1 MVTFRELEMYKNF
14 DELAED
20 VIDLAKEI
28 LPDQLFCLSSISDT
42 QQMILKLSQ
51 NDTAIPVEEGMVINL
66 EDSLCSRVDFK
77 NKQPLVYEDVKDGHA
92 LGAFEEK
99 LEAANVRSYLG
110 LPISFVNGERF
121 GTLCAVNDE
130 KSQFDAKSITLLQR
144 IVRMFTYYL
153 DLERF
158 AYRDSLTDLYNRH
171 FLTRFF
177 EGNSKAGGAV
187 FLLDLDGFKKV
198 NDLYGHDTGDVVLK
212 EVASKLQRFT
222 ADHPDALAIRLGG
235 DEFLVCFTEPAN
247 AAELSERADGL
258 LDSLSDWEADYPL
271 SASIGIA
278 QYVAGGDCNLKELL
292 QQADQALYQSKK
304 SREEPLYFLLSSK
317 LSVLRSGDIG

>member
-28 LPDQLFCLSSISDT
+28 LPDQLFYLSSISEA
-42 QQMILKLSQ
+42 QQIILKHSP
-51 NDTAIPVEEGMVINL
+51 NDTTIPIAEGLVLNL
-66 EDSLCSRVDFK
+66 EDSLCSRIDFK

-130 KSQFDAKSITLLQR
+130 KSQFDLKSITLLQR

-171 FLTRFF
+171 YLARFF
-177 EGNSKAGGAV
+177 EGHSDAGGAV
-187 FLLDLDGFKKV
+187 FFLDLDGFKKV
-198 NDLYGHDTGDVVLK
+198 NDLYGHETGDVVLK

-235 DEFLVCFTEPAN
+235 DEFLVYFTKPASET
-247 AAELSERADGL
+247 ELSEWANRL
-258 LDSLSDWEADYPL
+258 LDSLSDWAADYPL

-278 QYVAGGDCNLKELL
+278 QYPAGGDCNLKELL
-292 QQADQALYQSKK
+292 QQADQALYQAKK
-304 SREEPLYFLLSSK
+304 AGKNRYTFY
-317 LSVLRSGDIG
+317 

>member
-1 MVTFRELEMYKNF
+1 MMVTFRELEMYKNF

-28 LPDQLFCLSSISDT
+28 LPDQLFYLSSISEA
-42 QQMILKLSQ
+42 QQIILKRSP
-51 NDTAIPVEEGMVINL
+51 NDTTIPIAEGLVLNL
-66 EDSLCSRVDFK
+66 EDSLCSRIDFK

-110 LPISFVNGERF
+110 LPISFINGERF

-130 KSQFDAKSITLLQR
+130 KSQFDTKSITLLQR

-187 FLLDLDGFKKV
+187 FFLDLDGFKKV
-198 NDLYGHDTGDVVLK
+198 NDVYGHDTGDVVLK

-222 ADHPDALAIRLGG
+222 AVHSAALAIRLGG
-235 DEFLVCFTEPAN
+235 DEFLVCFTEPAS
-247 AAELSERADGL
+247 AAELSEWANRL
-258 LDSLSDWEADYPL
+258 LGSLSDWEADYPL
-271 SASIGIA
+271 SASLGIA
-278 QYVAGGDCNLKELL
+278 QYPAGGDCDLKELL
-292 QQADQALYQSKK
+292 QQADQALYQAKK
-304 SREEPLYFLLSSK
+304 AGKNRYTFY
-317 LSVLRSGDIG
+317 